1 MPYCSR
7 CGVEV
12 EPNKEKCPLCDT
24 KIQLLED
31 EEEEYTSKYPEEIAE
46 DETLPKRTSKQRRII
61 SFEIISII
69 LLMPLLITLATNLI
83 INKTVTWAWYPFSS
97 LILAWFLIS
106 FPLLFPK
113 KPFIIVPGE
122 VIPLTLFLLVMDYI
136 DNQHLDFYLT
146 LALPTL
152 ALTLVIVTAVVVGS
166 LKAKTKGLNV
176 IAFVLFAI
184 SGICLGLDMIISSYI
199 LGHFYMFWSLFVITP
214 GILIGG
220 FLLYLHFRIIR
231 KTDLK
236 RKIQT

>member
-1 MPYCSR
+1 
-7 CGVEV
+7 
-12 EPNKEKCPLCDT
+12 
-24 KIQLLED
+24 
-31 EEEEYTSKYPEEIAE
+31 
-46 DETLPKRTSKQRRII
+46 
-61 SFEIISII
+61 
-69 LLMPLLITLATNLI
+69 MPLLITLSTNLI
-83 INKTVTWAWYPFSS
+83 IDKTVTWAWYPFSS

-113 KPFIIVPGE
+113 KPFLIVPGE

-166 LKAKTKGLNV
+166 IKVKTKGLNIV
-176 IAFVLFAI
+176 AFVLFAVSGGLNVVAFVLFAI
-184 SGICLGLDMIISSYI
+184 SGICLGLDVIISSYI
-199 LGHFYMFWSLFVITP
+199 LGYFYMFWSLFVITP
-214 GILIGG
+214 GVLVGG